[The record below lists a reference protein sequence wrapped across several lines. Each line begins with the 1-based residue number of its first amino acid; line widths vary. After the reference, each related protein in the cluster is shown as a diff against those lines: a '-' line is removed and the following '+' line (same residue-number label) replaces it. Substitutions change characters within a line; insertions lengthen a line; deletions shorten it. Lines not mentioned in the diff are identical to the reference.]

1 VAKKCIEYSS
11 VKNYFYLFKIFAKK
25 IIPESIWK
33 NLKFFVMLFRW
44 TKVQCGKI
52 ISRKQYIDQL
62 SNYKNQILKI
72 SEKVSSNY
80 VEITSKRFKCHPN
93 CPKTIAFYLPQF
105 HPFPENDEW
114 WGKGF
119 TEWSNVTK
127 SMPLFV
133 GHYQPRLPIDLG
145 FYDLR
150 LPDVMHRQ
158 IELAKLY
165 GIYGFCFHYYWF
177 SGKRLMERPLFN
189 FIEDKTMDFPFCL
202 CWANEPWSRRWDG
215 SEDDLLIGQELR
227 PDDDGRFIKDLV
239 LFFND
244 SRYIKI
250 DGKPVLVIY
259 RPHYWD
265 KARVL
270 VMTANFRNIANEYG
284 FQGLYLVAALTF
296 DYQDDPRNWGFD
308 AGVEFPPHMC
318 GSVPHVQGLHFVHEH
333 FKGAVMDMSALVDAE
348 KYMTPSDYPKFKTV
362 FPSWDNSARKSNN
375 AIIFHNCC
383 PDVYKKWFKNALDY
397 TYKMNSA
404 NERFVFVNA
413 WNEWAEGAYLE
424 PDRVYGYAFLQATK
438 EALEEFSP

>member
-1 VAKKCIEYSS
+1 
-11 VKNYFYLFKIFAKK
+11 
-25 IIPESIWK
+25 
-33 NLKFFVMLFRW
+33 
-44 TKVQCGKI
+44 VQCGKI

-284 FQGLYLVAALTF
+284 FQGSISC
-296 DYQDDPRNWGFD
+296 R
-308 AGVEFPPHMC
+308 
-318 GSVPHVQGLHFVHEH
+318 SVDL
-333 FKGAVMDMSALVDAE
+333 
-348 KYMTPSDYPKFKTV
+348 
-362 FPSWDNSARKSNN
+362 
-375 AIIFHNCC
+375 
-383 PDVYKKWFKNALDY
+383 
-397 TYKMNSA
+397 
-404 NERFVFVNA
+404 
-413 WNEWAEGAYLE
+413 
-424 PDRVYGYAFLQATK
+424 
-438 EALEEFSP
+438 